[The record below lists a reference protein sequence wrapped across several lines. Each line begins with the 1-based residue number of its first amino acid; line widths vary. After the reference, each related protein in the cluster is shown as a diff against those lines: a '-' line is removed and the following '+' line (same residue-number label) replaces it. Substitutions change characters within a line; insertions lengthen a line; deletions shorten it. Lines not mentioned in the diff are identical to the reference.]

1 MFYSVRDLE
10 LRKAQ
15 FDVSIE
21 PGVIDFLDANLRQAG
36 PVAAQGTVE
45 LVPYSTGDIQM
56 RGQFRVR
63 MESDCDRCLEPA
75 QFDVENNLAILFKPS
90 SETEEDEE
98 AELAEGE
105 TDVAFYDGDGV
116 LLEDVVREQIVLA
129 LPIKLVCKEDCQGLC
144 PVCGENWNLRECE
157 CERTPVD
164 VRWSA
169 LQELNSSPTGKSA
182 K

>member
-1 MFYSVRDLE
+1 VFYSVRDLE

-36 PVAAQGTVE
+36 PLAAQGSVE
-45 LVPYSTGDIQM
+45 LVSHSEGDIQM
-56 RGQFRVR
+56 RGKLRVR

-75 QFDVENNLAILFKPS
+75 QFDVENSLDILFKPS
-90 SETEEDEE
+90 SETEDGEE
-98 AELAEGE
+98 AELGEDE
-105 TDVAFYDGDGV
+105 TDVAFYEGDGV
-116 LLEDVVREQIVLA
+116 SLEDVLREQIVLA

-157 CERTPVD
+157 CERKPVD
-164 VRWSA
+164 VRWTA
-169 LQELNSSPTGKSA
+169 LKELNSSHTE
-182 K
+182 